1 MDIERVYKIGVDTM
15 YLAVCA
21 LHNRVPEKS
30 KLLDM
35 DINGVYKMAKRH
47 SMQAIVYLG
56 YKLGLDEYS
65 DIDPDRELLARWE
78 KDYKLCLHKLVML
91 DVEREALCNFLK
103 ENGIWYCCLKGVV
116 LQNYYPTLGMRQM
129 ADNDILVDTKGCA
142 KIRSFMTSRGY
153 EVEHY
158 GSGCHD
164 VYLKGSLDFE
174 IHRKL
179 FPEGTKTYNGSDY
192 YRNVKNMLV
201 KKEDSCELYF
211 TDEEFYVYYMCHAYK
226 HFSDGGCGIR
236 TLLDIFLY
244 MSSMEKKLDMD
255 AVNKSL
261 SSIGIA
267 EYEKKSRALAFEL
280 VSQRNLDNKDY
291 GYDLSSENRS
301 LFEYYITSGTYGTV
315 ERSINNRLSNMSK
328 DDEISDGVKAKYL
341 FRRIFPDMDYYRNA
355 YPRAS
360 KIYPII
366 PFLWLMRL
374 FRGIGRSKRY
384 MKEVRQVN
392 KTEK

>member
-1 MDIERVYKIGVDTM
+1 MNIERVYKIGVDTM

-56 YKLGLDEYS
+56 YKMGLDNYS
-65 DIDPDRELLARWE
+65 DLDFDLELLKKWE
-78 KDYKLCLHKLVML
+78 KAYKLSLHKLVMF

-103 ENGIWYCCLKGVV
+103 ENNIWYCCLKGVV
-116 LQNYYPTLGMRQM
+116 LQNYYPILGMRQM

-142 KIRSFMTSRGY
+142 KIRNFMISHGY

-164 VYLKGSLDFE
+164 VYIKGALDFE

-201 KKEDSCELYF
+201 KKDDSCELHF
-211 TDEEFYVYYMCHAYK
+211 TDEEFYVYYICHAYK
-226 HFSDGGCGIR
+226 HFSGGGCGIR
-236 TLLDIFLY
+236 TLLDIFVY
-244 MSSMEKKLDMD
+244 INNMSGKLDMD
-255 AVNKSL
+255 AVKKSL
-261 SSIGIA
+261 GSLGI
-267 EYEKKSRALAFEL
+267 ERYEENSRSLAFEL
-280 VSQRNLDNKDY
+280 VSKESLDSEDY
-291 GYDLSSENRS
+291 GYNLSDEYRS
-301 LFEYYITSGTYGTV
+301 LLEYYITSGTYGTV
-315 ERSINNRLSNMSK
+315 ERSINNSLSLMSNGN
-328 DDEISDGVKAKYL
+328 DIDDGVKVKYF

-355 YPRAS
+355 YPRLS

-366 PFLWLMRL
+366 PILWLMRL
-374 FRGIGRSKRY
+374 FRGIGKSKKY
-384 MKEVRQVN
+384 VQEVKQVN
-392 KTEK
+392 KK